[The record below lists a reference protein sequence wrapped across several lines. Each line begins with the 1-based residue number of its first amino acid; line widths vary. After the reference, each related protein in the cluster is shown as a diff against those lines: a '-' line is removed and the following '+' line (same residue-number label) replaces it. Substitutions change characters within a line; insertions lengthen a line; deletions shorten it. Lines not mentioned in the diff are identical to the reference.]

1 MSART
6 SAGAPGGAAAGVA
19 ATPAREGLAVPPI
32 PTGLDTPCIVL
43 DLDVAEANARRL
55 QAALDARGVRLRPH
69 VKTHKSVALGRL
81 QLEVGA
87 TGLTVGTV
95 GEAETFVAAGLTDL
109 FLAYPVWAVGT
120 KAARLRAVHEAGQLA
135 VGIDSVAGAERLA
148 AAVAGSAGPLRV
160 RVEIDPGNRRTGV
173 GSPELAAEI
182 GRAATA
188 LGLVVEGVFS
198 HAGHGYAGP
207 EARAGAAADEIR
219 TLSAAADALEAAGL
233 PVPIV
238 SAGATPTMI
247 DAAAGRVNEI
257 RAGTYLLGD
266 RQQVVLGSIPADS
279 LAVHVM
285 ATVVSTAVPGQ
296 VVIDAG
302 AKTLTKDRASF
313 LEGFGALPAY
323 PDATIERLSD
333 YHGMVHI
340 PAGTPA
346 PHLGEVVAV
355 APNHICPVVDLFE
368 AYVVTRSGR
377 MEGRWPVDARGRSG

>member
-1 MSART
+1 MSAQ
-6 SAGAPGGAAAGVA
+6 PGPGE
-19 ATPAREGLAVPPI
+19 RLAVPPI
-32 PTGLDTPCIVL
+32 PSGLDTPCIVL

-55 QAALDARGVRLRPH
+55 QALLDSRGVRLRPH
-69 VKTHKSVALGRL
+69 VKTHKSVALARF

-87 TGLTVGTV
+87 SGLTVGTV
-95 GEAETFVAAGLTDL
+95 GEAEVLVAAGLTDV
-109 FLAYPVWAVGT
+109 FLAYPVWAVGV
-120 KAARLRAVHEAGQLA
+120 KAARLRAVHEAGQLV

-148 AAVAGSAGPLRV
+148 AAVAGSAHPLRV

-182 GRAATA
+182 ARSATA

-207 EARAGAAADEIR
+207 DARAGAAADEIR
-219 TLSAAADALEAAGL
+219 TLTAAADALAAAGL
-233 PVPIV
+233 PVAIV
-238 SAGATPTMI
+238 SAGSTPTMV
-247 DAAAGRVNEI
+247 DAASGRVNEI

-279 LAVHVM
+279 LAVHVA

-323 PDATIERLSD
+323 PDATIERLAD
-333 YHGMVHI
+333 YHGMVHV

-346 PHLGEVVAV
+346 PHLGEIVAV

-377 MEGRWPVDARGRSG
+377 MEGHWPVDARGRSG